1 MHRQVLTATQLPAQ
15 DLKVA
20 PQQPV
25 EEVLAF
31 WRLLQRAVGF
41 FLARGP
47 RRPASLEPAD
57 EGPSSGTTVPLGRHS
72 L

>member
-31 WRLLQRAVGF
+31 W
-41 FLARGP
+41 
-47 RRPASLEPAD
+47 
-57 EGPSSGTTVPLGRHS
+57 
-72 L
+72 